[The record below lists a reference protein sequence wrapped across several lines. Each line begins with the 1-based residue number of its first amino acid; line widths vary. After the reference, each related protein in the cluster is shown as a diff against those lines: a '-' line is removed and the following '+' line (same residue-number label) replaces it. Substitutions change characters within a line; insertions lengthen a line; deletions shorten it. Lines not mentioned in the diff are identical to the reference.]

1 MLRCD
6 HARGRA
12 SNENRGLT
20 GAAVLH
26 PIDLGVIG
34 VYLALVLIIGF
45 AVSRRAAASGEEL
58 FLAGRSLGFAAIG
71 LSLFAS
77 NISSTT
83 LIGVTGAAYV
93 SGISVAHYEL
103 MAALILIFMAIFTI
117 PVFLRAR
124 ITTIPEYLEKRFG
137 PIACKYVSAL
147 TIFLSIFVDTAG
159 SVYAGVLV
167 LQVLVPGTPFLPAC
181 IGLAVF
187 AGLYTAAGG
196 LRAVVYTDVLQAIVL
211 LLGAGVI
218 TYEIFA
224 QFDFSWAAAQAA
236 IPSEHLSLIRPL
248 DDPNLPWLGVILGLP
263 VLGFYYWGAN
273 QYIMQRVL
281 GARSLEQARWGAM
294 LAAALKLSP
303 LFLMAIPGALAFAL
317 LPSLESGDQVFP
329 AMIANFLPV
338 GLAGLVIAGLV
349 AAIMSTIDSTLNAAS
364 TLVMY
369 DFVKADERGWSPQ
382 RIVAT
387 GRLVT
392 VLFIVVAA
400 LWPLV
405 IRDFPGLFNYIQQVF
420 SYAVPPIAAVLLLG
434 VFWKRMTGKAAI
446 ATLVAGHGVGVAVL
460 GWKIWTQAQGVEDGL
475 PHFTIVAGLT
485 TVFCLL
491 LGAVAAVITAPPAR
505 ERTENLIYAGAVGV
519 ARRGLADYRLQALVI
534 AALVFAI
541 IWVFR

>member
-1 MLRCD
+1 ML
-6 HARGRA
+6 
-12 SNENRGLT
+12 N
-20 GAAVLH
+20 
-26 PIDLGVIG
+26 PIDLGVVG
-34 VYLALVLIIGF
+34 AYLVLVLLIG
-45 AVSRRAAASGEEL
+45 AVVSRKAANSGEEL

-83 LIGVTGAAYV
+83 LIGVAGAAYQ

-103 MAALILIFMAIFTI
+103 MAALILIFMAVFTI

-147 TIFLSIFVDTAG
+147 TIFLSIFVDTAA

-181 IGLAVF
+181 IALAAF

-218 TYEIFA
+218 TFEIFA
-224 QFDFSWAAAQAA
+224 QFDFSWTAAVASIPAQN
-236 IPSEHLSLIRPL
+236 LSLIRPL
-248 DDPNLPWLGVILGLP
+248 DDPALPWLGVIVGLP
-263 VLGFYYWGAN
+263 VLGFYYWGTN

-281 GARSLEQARWGAM
+281 GARSLDHARWGAM
-294 LAAALKLSP
+294 LAAALKLLP
-303 LFLMAIPGALAFAL
+303 LFLMAIPGALALAL
-317 LPSLESGDQVFP
+317 LPNLENGDQVFP
-329 AMIANFLPV
+329 AMIVNFLPI
-338 GLAGLVIAGLV
+338 GLTGLVIAGLI

-369 DFVKADERGWSPQ
+369 DFIKADERGWSPK
-382 RIVAT
+382 RIVFV
-387 GRLVT
+387 GRLTT
-392 VLFIVVAA
+392 VLFIIVAA

-420 SYAVPPIAAVLLLG
+420 SYAVPPIAAVFLLG
-434 VFWKRMTGKAAI
+434 IFWKRMTGAA
-446 ATLVAGHGVGVAVL
+446 ALTTLALGHLAGASVL
-460 GWKIWTQAQGVEDGL
+460 GWKIWTQSVGASDGL
-475 PHFTIVAGLT
+475 PHFTIVAGVT
-485 TVFCLL
+485 TAFCLL
-491 LGAVAAVITAPPAR
+491 
-505 ERTENLIYAGAVGV
+505 VGV
-519 ARRGLADYRLQALVI
+519 VTTFLTTETPERSEGLLFTGGEGARKGLLDYRMQAGVIVLLV
-534 AALVFAI
+534 AAI
-541 IWVFR
+541 IWAFR

>member
-1 MLRCD
+1 ML
-6 HARGRA
+6 HA
-12 SNENRGLT
+12 
-20 GAAVLH
+20 
-26 PIDLGVIG
+26 IDFGVIG
-34 VYLALVLIIGF
+34 AYLVIVLVIGL
-45 AVSRRAAASGEEL
+45 AVSRKAAASGEEL

-83 LIGVTGAAYV
+83 LIGVAGAAYE

-103 MAALILIFMAIFTI
+103 MAALILIFMAVFTI

-167 LQVLVPGTPFLPAC
+167 LQTLIPGTPFLPAC
-181 IGLAVF
+181 IALAAF
-187 AGLYTAAGG
+187 AGIYTAAGG
-196 LRAVVYTDVLQAIVL
+196 LRAVVYTDVLQAMVL

-218 TYEIFA
+218 TFEIFA
-224 QFDFSWAAAQAA
+224 QFDFSWARAQAA
-236 IPSEHLSLIRPL
+236 IPADHLSLVRPL
-248 DDPNLPWLGVILGLP
+248 DDPSLPWLGVLLGLP

-281 GARSLEQARWGAM
+281 GARSLEHARWGAM
-294 LAAALKLSP
+294 LAAALKLLP

-317 LPSLESGDQVFP
+317 LPTLDSGDQVFP

-338 GLAGLVIAGLV
+338 GLAGLVIAGLI

-369 DFVKADERGWSPQ
+369 DFVKAPERGWSPQ
-382 RIVAT
+382 RIVSV
-387 GRLVT
+387 GRLIT

-420 SYAVPPIAAVLLLG
+420 SYAVPPIAAVFLLG
-434 VFWKRMTGKAAI
+434 LFWKRMTGKAAL
-446 ATLVAGHGVGVAVL
+446 ATLVFGHTVGLAVL
-460 GWKIWTQAQGVEDGL
+460 AWKIWTQAQGLNDGL

-485 TVFCLL
+485 TAACFAVGIVVALL
-491 LGAVAAVITAPPAR
+491 SQPPAP
-505 ERTENLIYAGAVGV
+505 ERIAGIVYAGPSGRVRG
-519 ARRGLADYRLQALVI
+519 GLADYRVQALVL
-534 AALVFAI
+534 AAIVAAI
-541 IWVFR
+541 VWVFR

>member
-1 MLRCD
+1 MQL
-6 HARGRA
+6 
-12 SNENRGLT
+12 NF
-20 GAAVLH
+20 
-26 PIDLGVIG
+26 IDLGVVGAYLVVVLLIG
-34 VYLALVLIIGF
+34 A
-45 AVSRRAAASGEEL
+45 AVSRRAAESGEEL

-83 LIGVTGAAYV
+83 LIGVAGAAYQ

-103 MAALILIFMAIFTI
+103 MAALILVFMAVFTI

-137 PIACKYVSAL
+137 PVACKYVSAL
-147 TIFLSIFVDTAG
+147 TIFLSIFVDTAA

-167 LQVLVPGTPFLPAC
+167 LQVLVPGVPFLPAC
-181 IGLAVF
+181 IALAAF

-211 LLGAGVI
+211 LVGAGII

-224 QFDFSWAAAQAA
+224 QFGFSWSAAMASV
-236 IPSEHLSLIRPL
+236 PSDNLSLIRPL
-248 DDPNLPWLGVILGLP
+248 DDPNLPWLGVIVGLP
-263 VLGFYYWGAN
+263 VLGFYYWGTN

-281 GARSLEQARWGAM
+281 GARSLDHARWGAM
-294 LAAALKLSP
+294 LAAALKLLP

-317 LPSLESGDQVFP
+317 LPNLENGDQVFP
-329 AMIANFLPV
+329 AMIVNFLPI
-338 GLAGLVIAGLV
+338 GLTGLVIAGLV

-382 RIVAT
+382 RIVLF
-387 GRLVT
+387 GRLTT
-392 VLFIVVAA
+392 VAFIVVAA
-400 LWPLV
+400 FWPLV

-420 SYAVPPIAAVLLLG
+420 SYAVPPIAAVFLLG
-434 VFWKRMTGKAAI
+434 LFWPRMTGPAAI
-446 ATLVAGHGVGVAVL
+446 ATLVLGHAVGASVL
-460 GWKIWTQAQGVEDGL
+460 AWKIWTQGQGVPDGM

-485 TVFCLL
+485 TLFCL
-491 LGAVAAVITAPPAR
+491 I
-505 ERTENLIYAGAVGV
+505 VGV
-519 ARRGLADYRLQALVI
+519 VGSLLTPRPGAEHVEGILWKGNDAVSKTGWLDYRWQA
-534 AALVFAI
+534 AALVVLVAVI
-541 IWVFR
+541 IWIFR

>member
-1 MLRCD
+1 M
-6 HARGRA
+6 
-12 SNENRGLT
+12 S
-20 GAAVLH
+20 
-26 PIDLGVIG
+26 PIDFGVIG
-34 VYLALVLIIGF
+34 AYLLVVLIIGVM
-45 AVSRRAAASGEEL
+45 VSRKAAASGEEL

-83 LIGVTGAAYV
+83 LIGVAGAAYQ

-117 PVFLRAR
+117 PVFLRTR

-147 TIFLSIFVDTAG
+147 TIFLSIFVDTAA

-167 LQVLVPGTPFLPAC
+167 LQVLSPGIPFLPAC
-181 IGLAVF
+181 IALAAF

-211 LLGAGVI
+211 IAGAGVI

-224 QFDFSWAAAQAA
+224 QFDFSWTAAMAS
-236 IPSEHLSLIRPL
+236 IPAHHMSLVRPL
-248 DDPNLPWLGVILGLP
+248 DDPALPWLGVIVGLP

-281 GARSLEQARWGAM
+281 GARSLDHARWGAM
-294 LAAALKLSP
+294 LAAALKLLP
-303 LFLMAIPGALAFAL
+303 LFLMAIPGALALTL
-317 LPSLESGDQVFP
+317 LPNLENGDQVFP
-329 AMIANFLPV
+329 AMIVNFLPI
-338 GLAGLVIAGLV
+338 GLTGLVIAGLI

-369 DFVKADERGWSPQ
+369 DFIKAEERGWSPR
-382 RIVAT
+382 RIVLV
-387 GRLVT
+387 GRLTT
-392 VLFIVVAA
+392 VVFIVIAA

-420 SYAVPPIAAVLLLG
+420 SYAVPPIAAVFLLG
-434 VFWKRMTGKAAI
+434 VFWKRMTGAAAI
-446 ATLVAGHGVGVAVL
+446 TTLVLGHAAGAAVL
-460 GWKIWTQAQGVEDGL
+460 AWKIWTQGQDIADGL

-485 TVFCLL
+485 TAFCLL
-491 LGAVAAVITAPPAR
+491 VGVLVSFVTARPAAVLVDGAVWRGEDAASRPGW
-505 ERTENLIYAGAVGV
+505 L
-519 ARRGLADYRLQALVI
+519 DYRWQAGLITLLV
-534 AALVFAI
+534 AI
-541 IWVFR
+541 IVWLFR

>member
-1 MLRCD
+1 M
-6 HARGRA
+6 
-12 SNENRGLT
+12 SWGL
-20 GAAVLH
+20 LH
-26 PIDLGVIG
+26 PIDLAIIGIYLVLVLVIG
-34 VYLALVLIIGF
+34 L
-45 AVSRRAAASGEEL
+45 AVSRRAASSGEEL

-83 LIGVTGAAYV
+83 LIGVAGAAYE

-103 MAALILIFMAIFTI
+103 MAALILVFMAVFTI

-159 SVYAGVLV
+159 SIYAGVLV
-167 LQVLVPGTPFLPAC
+167 LQTLVPGTPFLPAC

-211 LLGAGVI
+211 LVGAGVI

-224 QFDFSWAAAQAA
+224 QFDFSWAAAQAP
-236 IPSEHLSLIRPL
+236 IPADHLSLVRPL

-263 VLGFYYWGAN
+263 VLGFYYWGTN

-281 GARSLEQARWGAM
+281 GARSLDHARWGAM

-317 LPSLESGDQVFP
+317 LPTLDSGDQVFP

-338 GLAGLVIAGLV
+338 GLAGLVIAGLI

-369 DFVKADERGWSPQ
+369 DFVKAEERGWSAR
-382 RIVAT
+382 RIVSV

-420 SYAVPPIAAVLLLG
+420 SYAVPPIAAVFLLG
-434 VFWKRMTGKAAI
+434 LFWKRMTGKAAI
-446 ATLVAGHGVGVAVL
+446 TTLVTGHAVGLAVL
-460 GWKIWTQAQGVEDGL
+460 GWKIWTQGQGVSDGL
-475 PHFTIVAGLT
+475 PHFTIVAGVT
-485 TVFCLL
+485 TAFCL
-491 LGAVAAVITAPPAR
+491 AVGIIAALITAAPAP
-505 ERTENLIYAGAVGV
+505 ERTLNIVYDGASGV
-519 ARRGLADYRLQALVI
+519 VRRGFADFRLQALVL
-534 AALVFAI
+534 AALVALI
-541 IWVFR
+541 VWMFR